1 MAERFEGKTII
12 VTGAAGGIGRATV
25 DRLAHEGAQIVAV
38 DLKQS
43 QLDEALTL
51 ATSAGVEAI
60 AVGADV
66 SDASDVQRYI
76 DEAVT
81 RFGGVD
87 ALFNNA
93 GIEGSIVPM
102 DEYPVDEFEKVMSV
116 NVTGVFLGI
125 KHVIPALRARG
136 GGAIVNSS
144 SVAGLTGNPFIS
156 AYVASKHAVIGL
168 TRSAAQAYGAEGIRT
183 NAICPSPVETRM
195 MRSLEKGI
203 SPENPEEVKLM
214 MESRIPLGRYGTPEE
229 VAALV
234 AFLCSDDAKFING
247 GIYPIDGGM
256 TSA

>member
-25 DRLAHEGAQIVAV
+25 ERLAREGAQIVAV

-43 QLDEALTL
+43 QLDEALAL

-66 SDASDVQRYI
+66 SDASDVQRYV

-102 DEYPVDEFEKVMSV
+102 EEYPVDV
-116 NVTGVFLGI
+116 
-125 KHVIPALRARG
+125 
-136 GGAIVNSS
+136 
-144 SVAGLTGNPFIS
+144 
-156 AYVASKHAVIGL
+156 
-168 TRSAAQAYGAEGIRT
+168 
-183 NAICPSPVETRM
+183 
-195 MRSLEKGI
+195 
-203 SPENPEEVKLM
+203 
-214 MESRIPLGRYGTPEE
+214 
-229 VAALV
+229 
-234 AFLCSDDAKFING
+234 
-247 GIYPIDGGM
+247 
-256 TSA
+256 

>member
-25 DRLAHEGAQIVAV
+25 ERLAREGAQIVAV

-43 QLDEALTL
+43 QLDEALAL
-51 ATSAGVEAI
+51 ATSVGVEAI

-66 SDASDVQRYI
+66 SDASDVQRYV

-93 GIEGSIVPM
+93 GIEGSVVPM
-102 DEYPVDEFEKVMSV
+102 EEYPVDVFEKVMSV

-136 GGAIVNSS
+136 GGAIVNNS

-203 SPENPEEVKLM
+203 SAENPEEVKQM
-214 MESRIPLGRYGTPEE
+214 MESRIPVGRYGTPEE

>member
-25 DRLAHEGAQIVAV
+25 ERLAREGAQIVAV

-43 QLDEALTL
+43 QLDEALAL

-66 SDASDVQRYI
+66 SDASDVQRYV

-102 DEYPVDEFEKVMSV
+102 EEYPVDVFEKVMSV

-136 GGAIVNSS
+136 GGSIVNTS
-144 SVAGLTGNPFIS
+144 SVAWFDRQHLFGRRAHRQPGHLSLRGQQACGDRTHSLCRAGVRCRGHPHQCGL
-156 AYVASKHAVIGL
+156 
-168 TRSAAQAYGAEGIRT
+168 
-183 NAICPSPVETRM
+183 
-195 MRSLEKGI
+195 SLAG
-203 SPENPEEVKLM
+203 
-214 MESRIPLGRYGTPEE
+214 
-229 VAALV
+229 
-234 AFLCSDDAKFING
+234 
-247 GIYPIDGGM
+247 
-256 TSA
+256 